1 MPRQAKPPRLY
12 LRQAQRDKDGRITH
26 AATYIILDGG
36 RQFGTGCGAHDI
48 DGANKALAAY
58 IGRKYTTIARSGPR
72 QTNEIPV
79 ADVLTLYAKDVV
91 PKHAHP
97 AAAIGRITRLGAFFA
112 DRTLADINGPLCRA
126 YACKQTSDTMAR
138 ADLVVLEA
146 AINHHLR
153 EGLHD
158 RLIKVVKPDRR
169 PPRDRWLTRSEAAQ
183 MIWKAWRARE
193 VKFGKAT
200 ERFPR
205 RHLAR
210 FLLVGLYT
218 GSRADVI
225 TSASFEPQ
233 PGRPYID
240 LNDGMF
246 YRRPAGATETK
257 KRRPPVRVPPRLL
270 AHMRRWRRLGARY
283 PVQIGGKPIKRIRFA
298 LQWTAEELGLSHV
311 TPHTL
316 RHTAA
321 TWLMQAGV
329 DLWEVAGFLGMSVQT
344 LEKNY
349 GHHHPDHVSG
359 VHKAFQR
366 RHTVNDTS
374 TINVN
379 RPRTFVD
386 ERKQN
391 TSKSNAR

>member
-1 MPRQAKPPRLY
+1 M
-12 LRQAQRDKDGRITH
+12 I
-26 AATYIILDGG
+26 
-36 RQFGTGCGAHDI
+36 
-48 DGANKALAAY
+48 
-58 IGRKYTTIARSGPR
+58 
-72 QTNEIPV
+72 
-79 ADVLTLYAKDVV
+79 
-91 PKHAHP
+91 
-97 AAAIGRITRLGAFFA
+97 
-112 DRTLADINGPLCRA
+112 
-126 YACKQTSDTMAR
+126 
-138 ADLVVLEA
+138 
-146 AINHHLR
+146 
-153 EGLHD
+153 
-158 RLIKVVKPDRR
+158 RR
-169 PPRDRWLTRSEAAQ
+169 
-183 MIWKAWRARE
+183 AWRIPA
-193 VKFGKAT
+193 
-200 ERFPR
+200 R

-225 TSASFEPQ
+225 VSASFERQ

-240 LNDGMF
+240 LDDGMF
-246 YRRPAGATETK
+246 YRRPAGAAETK
-257 KRRPPVRVPPRLL
+257 KRRPPVRIPPRLL

-283 PVQIGGKPIKRIRFA
+283 PVEIGGKPIKRIRFA
-298 LQWTAEELGLSHV
+298 LQWTAEELGLSRV
-311 TPHTL
+311 TPHAL
-316 RHTAA
+316 QHTAA

-374 TINVN
+374 TIGAN